1 MESGPTRIRE
11 RRAVALVL
19 ALGFAYRLF
28 FLFLPV
34 SVDDD
39 AAVYAQLA
47 RNWFHHG
54 VYGFL
59 RDGHLVPTLVRL
71 PGYPFFLGV
80 VFSVFGVHHEHPVMI
95 LQALIDLAACWLLY
109 DVVRTE
115 ISPRAGWAAL
125 LLAVFCPFTA
135 AYTASG
141 MTESVS
147 VSCVALAIWSLARVV
162 RAAQRGH
169 LAKGSLLALAVAV
182 SYATLLRPDGGLL
195 AAVFCAAFFWYTR
208 RSLGAG
214 RALRAAAITALLAAL
229 PFVPW
234 TIRNARTF
242 HVFQP
247 LAPRNANNPGEFVPY
262 GFHRW
267 LSTWSLDYVDTG
279 TIAWNQSDYIDP
291 TDVAARACDTPAE
304 CQTTQALIAE
314 HNQLDAVTPQLD
326 AQFAALAAQ
335 RVREHPLDFYFVY
348 PAIRVA
354 DMWLRPRT
362 ELFNIGPWWWA
373 VRYHPIGNSIAI
385 FLGLVNLAYV
395 VLAAI
400 GFARR
405 RVPLAG
411 ALLAYL
417 LLRSL
422 LLATLDSPEQR
433 YTMEFFPILFVA
445 AACVFARERGAS
457 RQPDIEAPQTSTS
470 AAVL

>member
-1 MESGPTRIRE
+1 METEQSRIRP
-11 RRAVALVL
+11 APLVALVL

-34 SVDDD
+34 TVDDD
-39 AAVYAQLA
+39 SLAYAQLA

-54 VYGFL
+54 VYGFF
-59 RDGHLVPTLVRL
+59 RNGHIAPTLVRL

-80 VFSVFGVHHEHPVMI
+80 VFSVFGAHHERPVLL
-95 LQALIDLAACWLLY
+95 LQGLIDLAACWLLY
-109 DVVRTE
+109 DVVRTW
-115 ISPRAGWAAL
+115 ISPRAAWAAL

-141 MTESVS
+141 MTESLS
-147 VSCVALAIWSLARVV
+147 ISCVALAIWSLARLV
-162 RAAQRGH
+162 RAAQSGRLARG
-169 LAKGSLLALAVAV
+169 AMLALVLAL
-182 SYATLLRPDGGLL
+182 SDATLLRPDGGIL
-195 AAVFCAAFFWYTR
+195 AAVFCAALFWYTR
-208 RSLGAG
+208 RPLGPA
-214 RALRAAAITALLAAL
+214 RALRTAVIVALLAVL

-234 TIRNARTF
+234 TIRNARAF

-247 LAPRNANNPGEFVPY
+247 LVPRDANNPGEFVPH

-267 LSTWSLDYVDTG
+267 LRTWSLDYVDTG
-279 TIAWNQSDYIDP
+279 TIAWNEDDFIDP

-304 CQTTQALIAE
+304 CRTTQSLIAQ
-314 HNQLDAVTPQLD
+314 HNEGDAVTPQLD
-326 AQFAALAAQ
+326 ARFAALAAQ
-335 RVREHPLDFYFVY
+335 RVRDHPLDYYFVY
-348 PAIRVA
+348 PAIRVM

-373 VRYHPIGNSIAI
+373 VRYHPVANSIAI
-385 FLGLVNLAYV
+385 FLGLVNLGYV
-395 VLAAI
+395 VLAVI

-433 YTMEFFPILFVA
+433 YTMEFFPVLFVA
-445 AACVFARERGAS
+445 AACVFARDPVAS
-457 RQPDIEAPQTSTS
+457 RQPDNDATQTSAS
-470 AAVL
+470 IAVR

>member
-1 MESGPTRIRE
+1 MESGRTRIRE

-28 FLFLPV
+28 FLLLPV

-59 RDGHLVPTLVRL
+59 RDGHIAPTLVRL

-80 VFSVFGVHHEHPVMI
+80 VFSLFGATHTWPVLI
-95 LQALIDLAACWLLY
+95 LQALIDLGACWLLY

-115 ISPRAGWAAL
+115 VSRRAGWAAL

-141 MTESVS
+141 MTESLS
-147 VSCVALAIWSLARVV
+147 VSCVALAIWALARVV
-162 RAAQRGH
+162 RAERDGGS
-169 LAKGSLLALAVAV
+169 AKGSLLALAFAV

-195 AAVFCAAFFWYTR
+195 AAVFCAALFWYTR
-208 RSLGAG
+208 HSLGVG
-214 RALRAAAITALLAAL
+214 RALRMAAITAILAAL

-247 LAPRNANNPGEFVPY
+247 LAPRDANNPGEFVPH

-267 LSTWSLDYVDTG
+267 LRTWSLDYVDTG
-279 TIAWNQSDYIDP
+279 TVAWNQNDYIDA
-291 TDVAARACDTPAE
+291 TDIAARACDTAAE
-304 CQTTQALIAE
+304 CEQTQALIAE
-314 HNQLDAVTPQLD
+314 HNQVDAITPQLD

-335 RVREHPLDFYFVY
+335 RVREHPLNYYLFY
-348 PAIRVA
+348 PAIRVV
-354 DMWLRPRT
+354 DMWMRPRT
-362 ELFNIGPWWWA
+362 ELFHIGPWWWA
-373 VRYHPIGNSIAI
+373 WRYHPIGNSIAI
-385 FLGLVNLAYV
+385 FLGLVNLGYV
-395 VLAAI
+395 VLAVI
-400 GFARR
+400 GFTRR

-411 ALLAYL
+411 ALLAYV

-422 LLATLDSPEQR
+422 LLATLDGPEQR

-445 AACVFARERGAS
+445 GACVFARDRAAS
-457 RQPDIEAPQTSTS
+457 HRPEPATPQTS
-470 AAVL
+470 AAVR

>member
-1 MESGPTRIRE
+1 MESARSRIRPAP
-11 RRAVALVL
+11 AVALIL

-34 SVDDD
+34 TVDDD
-39 AAVYAQLA
+39 ALAYAQLA

-59 RDGHLVPTLVRL
+59 RDGHIAPTLVRL

-80 VFSVFGVHHEHPVMI
+80 VFSVFGAHHERPVMI
-95 LQALIDLAACWLLY
+95 VQALIDLAACWLLY
-109 DVVRTE
+109 DVVRTWV
-115 ISPRAGWAAL
+115 SPRAGWAAL

-141 MTESVS
+141 MTESLS

-162 RAAQRGH
+162 RAAQRGQP
-169 LAKGSLLALAVAV
+169 ARGAFLALVLAL
-182 SYATLLRPDGGLL
+182 SYATLLRPDGALL
-195 AAVFCAAFFWYTR
+195 SVVFCAALYWYAR
-208 RSLGAG
+208 RSLDAG
-214 RALRAAAITALLAAL
+214 RALRTAIVAGILAAL
-229 PFVPW
+229 PFIPW

-247 LAPRNANNPGEFVPY
+247 LVPRDANNPGEFVPH
-262 GFHRW
+262 GFQRW

-304 CQTTQALIAE
+304 CQSTQALIAE
-314 HNQLDAVTPQLD
+314 HNQVDAVTPQLD

-348 PAIRVA
+348 PAIRVV

-373 VRYHPIGNSIAI
+373 FRYHPIANSIAI
-385 FLGLVNLAYV
+385 FLGLVNLGYV
-395 VLAAI
+395 LLAI
-400 GFARR
+400 VGFAQR

-445 AACVFARERGAS
+445 AACVFARDRAAS
-457 RQPDIEAPQTSTS
+457 RQPDLEAPQTSTS